1 MFQSLFGSNTY
12 KLWEQLSF
20 MESDTISI
28 SKKEYEDLLEYM
40 ERMRETIDVLSNE
53 ETVKKLNNAL
63 ERMERGEFL
72 TKEEMRFD
80 DL

>member
-1 MFQSLFGSNTY
+1 
-12 KLWEQLSF
+12 

-28 SKKEYEDLLEYM
+28 PKKEYEDMLKDM
-40 ERMRETIDVLSNE
+40 ERMRETIEVLSNE
-53 ETVKKLNNAL
+53 ETVKKLNDAL
-63 ERMERGEFL
+63 ERVGRGEFL